1 MWRRGERETGPLATE
16 KGDTTM
22 DITRA
27 YMEQSRKNE
36 SNVTLPSGEG
46 LPVTTIQ
53 PGLRVSSRIFLR
65 ADNVPEFYVSLSD
78 PIPEETALL
87 VMPDGRAVFVPAARI
102 EDAGLDK
109 ELPPAGVPFFSTFYP
124 ISDMPRERL
133 ALTKPIPKGKLLMAG
148 SLGRAVM
155 VELLVDV
162 SSVTTGET
170 PEDGPLFLAACSL
183 ANPRT
188 REIIVSSPPRPSSPD
203 GLS

>member
-1 MWRRGERETGPLATE
+1 
-16 KGDTTM
+16 M
-22 DITRA
+22 DITRE

-53 PGLRVSSRIFLR
+53 PGLHVRCRLFLR

-109 ELPPAGVPFFSTFYP
+109 ELPPVGAPFFSTFLP
-124 ISDMPRERL
+124 ISDMPGERL
-133 ALTKPIPKGKLLMAG
+133 ALTKPIPKGKHLMAG
-148 SLGRAVM
+148 STGRAVM
-155 VELLVDV
+155 VELLEDV

-170 PEDGPLFLAACSL
+170 PEDSPLFLAACIL

-188 REIIVSSPPRPSSPD
+188 GEITVLPPIRPIDPQCPIDAQPPRPS
-203 GLS
+203 

>member
-1 MWRRGERETGPLATE
+1 
-16 KGDTTM
+16 M
-22 DITRA
+22 DITRE

-53 PGLRVSSRIFLR
+53 PGLHVRCRLFLR
-65 ADNVPEFYVSLSD
+65 ADNAPEFYVSLSD

-109 ELPPAGVPFFSTFYP
+109 ELPPVGAPFFSTFLP
-124 ISDMPRERL
+124 ISDTPGERL

-148 SLGRAVM
+148 STGRAVM
-155 VELLVDV
+155 VELLEDV

-170 PEDGPLFLAACSL
+170 PEDSPLFLAACIL

-188 REIIVSSPPRPSSPD
+188 GEITVLPPIRPIDPQCPIDAQPPRPS
-203 GLS
+203 

>member
-1 MWRRGERETGPLATE
+1 
-16 KGDTTM
+16 
-22 DITRA
+22 
-27 YMEQSRKNE
+27 
-36 SNVTLPSGEG
+36 
-46 LPVTTIQ
+46 
-53 PGLRVSSRIFLR
+53 
-65 ADNVPEFYVSLSD
+65 
-78 PIPEETALL
+78 
-87 VMPDGRAVFVPAARI
+87 MPDGRAVFIPAARI

-109 ELPPAGVPFFSTFYP
+109 ELPPAGVPFFSTFFSTFLP
-124 ISDMPRERL
+124 ISDTPGERL

-170 PEDGPLFLAACSL
+170 PEDGPLFLAACIL